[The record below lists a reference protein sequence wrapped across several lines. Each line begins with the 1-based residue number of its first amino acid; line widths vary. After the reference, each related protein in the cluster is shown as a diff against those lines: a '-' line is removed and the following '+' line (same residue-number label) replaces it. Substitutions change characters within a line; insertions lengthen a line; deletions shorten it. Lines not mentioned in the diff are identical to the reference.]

1 MQKWRKWEA
10 ATELD
15 WLLALRRESVI
26 APLAAQSK
34 VGLRRV
40 DEAALQLGLRRSV
53 VYDLLKRYRQRSQTS
68 SLLPG
73 KRGREP
79 EVPVLKEVREQLLSS
94 CIQDFYLQPE
104 RPRLAALVLEV
115 KRRFAERDL
124 PPPNYRTICN
134 RVHSLDLRLATAKRE
149 GSKKAREVYGPV
161 AISTLRPSR
170 PLDVLQ
176 IDQPRWTSS

>member
-53 VYDLLKRYRQRSQTS
+53 IYDLLKRYRRRSQTS

-149 GSKKAREVYGPV
+149 G
-161 AISTLRPSR
+161 LRKLERCMDLSQSQR
-170 PLDVLQ
+170 
-176 IDQPRWTSS
+176 

>member
-1 MQKWRKWEA
+1 MQKWRNWEA
-10 ATELD
+10 APEAER
-15 WLLALRRESVI
+15 LLALRRESVI

-40 DEAALQLGLRRSV
+40 NEAALQLGLRRSV
-53 VYDLLKRYRQRSQTS
+53 IYDLLKRYRRRSQTS

-115 KRRFAERDL
+115 KRRFAEQDL
-124 PPPNYRTICN
+124 PAPNYRTICN
-134 RVHSLDLRLATAKRE
+134 RVRSLDLRLATAKRE
-149 GSKKAREVYGPV
+149 GAKSQRDVRTGCNLNV
-161 AISTLRPSR
+161 ATRLSFGCVANRSHAG
-170 PLDVLQ
+170 
-176 IDQPRWTSS
+176 

>member
-53 VYDLLKRYRQRSQTS
+53 IYDLLKRYRRRSQTS

-115 KRRFAERDL
+115 QRRWLQLRCERVRV
-124 PPPNYRTICN
+124 RTYDCVSRPGLKTTTI
-134 RVHSLDLRLATAKRE
+134 
-149 GSKKAREVYGPV
+149 
-161 AISTLRPSR
+161 RPSETTKISVSPNGR
-170 PLDVLQ
+170 DRADTTETYQ
-176 IDQPRWTSS
+176 RY